1 MALKPNEVK
10 LQDVILLSH
19 DLQVKLAA
27 VAAGVEVWAMITRA
41 HRCHDRR
48 KWSNQG
54 LQCRGL

>member
-41 HRCHDRR
+41 HQCQDHR

>member
-41 HRCHDRR
+41 HDHR
-48 KWSNQG
+48 KWSNQEG

>member
-27 VAAGVEVWAMITRA
+27 VAAGVEVWAMIT
-41 HRCHDRR
+41 
-48 KWSNQG
+48 
-54 LQCRGL
+54 